1 MRGACKDLREFLS
14 VLEQEGQLLRIH
26 DQVLPEPDM
35 AAAACALTEI
45 GENSPA
51 IHFDNIAGFVDARV
65 AMNVHGSWC
74 NHALALGMEK
84 DASMRDQFFEF
95 VRRFQLYPG
104 ALERVESA
112 PWQEVVIEKDVNL
125 FEILPLFRLNRGD
138 GGYFIDKACT
148 ISRDLDDWDN
158 EDVENVGIYRLQV
171 KGPNRLGIQTVP
183 QHDIAIHMAHAEERG
198 EDLPVAI
205 ALGNEPIITLMGAT
219 PCSTLSLNTRWRP

>member
-1 MRGACKDLREFLS
+1 MRGAYKDLREFLS
-14 VLEQEGQLLRIH
+14 VLEQEGQMLRIH
-26 DQVLPEPDM
+26 DQVLAEPDM

-51 IHFDNIAGFVDARV
+51 IHFDNIAGFTNARV

-112 PWQEVVIEKDVNL
+112 PK
-125 FEILPLFRLNRGD
+125 RSS
-138 GGYFIDKACT
+138 
-148 ISRDLDDWDN
+148 SR
-158 EDVENVGIYRLQV
+158 R
-171 KGPNRLGIQTVP
+171 T
-183 QHDIAIHMAHAEERG
+183 
-198 EDLPVAI
+198 
-205 ALGNEPIITLMGAT
+205 
-219 PCSTLSLNTRWRP
+219 

>member
-1 MRGACKDLREFLS
+1 
-14 VLEQEGQLLRIH
+14 
-26 DQVLPEPDM
+26 M

-51 IHFDNIAGFVDARV
+51 IHFDNIAGFTDARV

-148 ISRDLDDWDN
+148 SVATLTIGTMTMSKTSAYTVCRSRDRTAW
-158 EDVENVGIYRLQV
+158 ESRPCRSTISQSTWRMRKSAVRTCRLRSRW
-171 KGPNRLGIQTVP
+171 GTSPS
-183 QHDIAIHMAHAEERG
+183 
-198 EDLPVAI
+198 LP
-205 ALGNEPIITLMGAT
+205 
-219 PCSTLSLNTRWRP
+219 